1 MRALDKV
8 IGYEGIKRELYRVL
22 DVLNNQ
28 EKYRALGV
36 KTPKGI
42 LLDGEPGI
50 GKSLMANCFIEES
63 GRNSYVIRKDK
74 PDGGFVD
81 YIRETFEKAEEN
93 APSIILLDDLDKFA
107 NEDVYHRDAEEYV
120 TVQSCID
127 RVKGKEVFVIATS
140 NNVHSLPDSLI
151 RNGRFDKVYNM
162 HFPKDEDAVKIISF
176 YLSDK
181 KVADD
186 IDVNEIARFCGGCSC
201 AELETI
207 VNEAGVYAGY
217 EGREK
222 ITQADMKRA
231 CMRKIYRTP
240 EMGDEVPEDVFKGRA
255 IHEAGHAV
263 MAELLNPGSVNF
275 ASIAAKGRGEG
286 GLVSIYRPDGY
297 YEIFENMEKDILIS
311 LAGMAATEIVLQEID
326 MGSNF
331 DMHKAFDKVRDLL
344 DAHTSYDFMSWCH
357 GEETSKHV
365 FDHLDSATGT
375 EVSRYYKRAKKI
387 LNDNREF
394 LERVSN
400 ELLSKKTI
408 SYKEIAVLREKYAT

>member
-8 IGYEGIKRELYRVL
+8 IGYEGIKRELYRIL

-28 EKYRALGV
+28 EKYKALGV
-36 KTPKGI
+36 KTPKGV

-74 PDGGFVD
+74 PDGEFVD
-81 YIRETFEKAEEN
+81 YIRETFERAEEN

-127 RVKGKEVFVIATS
+127 KVKGKEVFVIATS
-140 NNVHSLPDSLI
+140 NKLHLLPNSLI

-176 YLSDK
+176 YLEDK
-181 KVADD
+181 KVAGN
-186 IDVNEIARFCGGCSC
+186 IDVKEIARFCGGCSC
-201 AELETI
+201 ADLETI

-217 EGREK
+217 ENREE
-222 ITQADMKRA
+222 ITQNDMKRA
-231 CMRKIYRTP
+231 CMRKIYCTP
-240 EMGDEVPEDVFKGRA
+240 EIEDEVPESVLRRRA

-263 MAELLNPGSVNF
+263 MAEILNPGSVNF
-275 ASIAAKGRGEG
+275 ASITAKNRGEG
-286 GLVSIYRPDGY
+286 GLVSTHKPDGY
-297 YEIFENMEKDILIS
+297 YEIFENKEKDILIT
-311 LAGMAATEIVLQEID
+311 LAGKAATEIVFQETDI
-326 MGSNF
+326 GSNS
-331 DMHKAFDKVRDLL
+331 DMHKAFDIVRDIL
-344 DAHTSYDFMSWCH
+344 DSLTSYDFMSWCH
-357 GEETSKHV
+357 GEETSQKI

-375 EVSRYYKRAKKI
+375 EVSRYYHKAKKI
-387 LNDNREF
+387 LIDNREF
-394 LERVSN
+394 LEVVAA

-408 SYKEIAVLREKYAT
+408 SYKEIAILR